1 MQKWCPEPLTVDP
14 GRGAFVPLSEW
25 HDDAP
30 DAPERG
36 FRPEAGFADVA
47 SLLASLSRD
56 EREQVMKLVEVD
68 MRREYEQKHQADED
82 ARKQATAQRLATL
95 EDVNARWR
103 DQFAGEVRREVEDAL
118 STLAARTVEM
128 ARLMAEKVV
137 RREVA
142 SDPQVLVR
150 ALETVL
156 YKIEAGCSLQ
166 VTVHPDD
173 AAWLVDHPE
182 LRDRL
187 RITEV
192 KDDRRLERGGAL
204 VRTRDEEWDVTVERQ
219 LSVLTETL
227 EEALSLPPD
236 TADAPEDDH
245 A

>member
-1 MQKWCPEPLTVDP
+1 MQKWCPEPLTVEP
-14 GRGAFVPLSEW
+14 GGGAFVPLSEW

-30 DAPERG
+30 TAQDRG
-36 FRPEAGFADVA
+36 FRPEAGFSDGA

-56 EREQVMKLVEVD
+56 ERAQVVKLVEVD
-68 MRREYEQKHQADED
+68 MRREFEQKHVAAEES
-82 ARKQATAQRLATL
+82 RNQATAQRLATL

-103 DQFAGEVRREVEDAL
+103 DQLADEVRREVEAAL
-118 STLAARTVEM
+118 DTLAARTVEM
-128 ARLMAEKVV
+128 ARLMAEKLV

-142 SDPQVLVR
+142 ADPEVLVR

-156 YKIEAGCSLQ
+156 YKVEAGVSLQ

-173 AAWLVDHPE
+173 AAWLKDHPE

-187 RITEV
+187 RIAEV
-192 KDDRRLERGGAL
+192 KDDRRLQRGGAL

-219 LSVLTETL
+219 LSVLGEAL
-227 EEALSLPPD
+227 DEALSLPADLP
-236 TADAPEDDH
+236 DAPEDDH